1 MNAKETKDGTVIEV
15 FVKPKSAKFEV
26 LLEGDEVV
34 VRCTEEPVKGK
45 VNKELLKALSKFFH
59 TNVELVSGAT
69 SRQKSLLLKGIEK
82 SEVERLLRKEGKEP
96 KDLFRE
102 IDEQNKGKKKHSE
115 KEILEEIQAYRREKR
130 AEQGA

>member
-1 MNAKETKDGTVIEV
+1 MKISETKNGTIIEV

-59 TNVELVSGAT
+59 TNVELISGAT
-69 SRQKSLLLKGIEK
+69 SRQKRLLLKGIEK

-102 IDEQNKGKKKHSE
+102 IDEQNKGKKKPSE

>member
-1 MNAKETKDGTVIEV
+1 VRNGMNLKETKDGTVIEV

-69 SRQKSLLLKGIEK
+69 SRQKRLLIK
-82 SEVERLLRKEGKEP
+82 SIRKNEVERLLR
-96 KDLFRE
+96 
-102 IDEQNKGKKKHSE
+102 N
-115 KEILEEIQAYRREKR
+115 
-130 AEQGA
+130 